1 MGQRSV
7 ILVAGCRGQLARA
20 LRELA
25 ERRNVPLVALGRP
38 KLDIEDSGSIATAVR
53 ELQPRLIVNAAA
65 YTAVDRAESEPERA
79 FAVNRDGAA
88 RLAAAAARIGVPYI
102 LVSTDYVFD
111 GRKPQPY
118 REDDTPSP
126 LNVYGHSKLEG
137 ERAVRESAP
146 LALVLRTSWLYSG
159 SGRNFLTTMLQL
171 AQTRELVQ
179 VVGDQHGAP
188 TAAAD
193 LAGAVLEIA
202 EQVTANGSAGHSGIY
217 HLTAAGETTWHG
229 FAQAIFAALAS
240 CGRRVPALASI
251 ATADYSS
258 AARRPANS
266 RLDCAK
272 IARDFGIQL
281 PHWRKSLEASL
292 NDLVHPMQ
300 TLLGGR

>member
-1 MGQRSV
+1 MPPPTRQSTEPNRNRSAPSPSTATEQRGSQ
-7 ILVAGCRGQLARA
+7 RQRAR
-20 LRELA
+20 
-25 ERRNVPLVALGRP
+25 
-38 KLDIEDSGSIATAVR
+38 
-53 ELQPRLIVNAAA
+53 
-65 YTAVDRAESEPERA
+65 
-79 FAVNRDGAA
+79 F
-88 RLAAAAARIGVPYI
+88 GVPYI

-202 EQVTANGSAGHSGIY
+202 EQVIANGSAGPSGIY

-281 PHWRKSLEASL
+281 PHWRESLEASL

>member
-1 MGQRSV
+1 LGQRSV

-171 AQTRELVQ
+171 A
-179 VVGDQHGAP
+179 
-188 TAAAD
+188 
-193 LAGAVLEIA
+193 
-202 EQVTANGSAGHSGIY
+202 
-217 HLTAAGETTWHG
+217 
-229 FAQAIFAALAS
+229 
-240 CGRRVPALASI
+240 
-251 ATADYSS
+251 
-258 AARRPANS
+258 
-266 RLDCAK
+266 
-272 IARDFGIQL
+272 
-281 PHWRKSLEASL
+281 
-292 NDLVHPMQ
+292 
-300 TLLGGR
+300 